1 MNASN
6 TNRRQLILDT
16 ALDIIENE
24 GMRAL
29 TQPRIAK
36 VAGLRQSHLTYYFP
50 RKADLYIALLEAS
63 HERAEHRNRNAA
75 PSLAAMLVS
84 LFFTPE
90 RMRFFLS
97 IVLEVGDDADL
108 KRVVNEHASGL
119 CREVASRLGLAAD
132 DPRVGA
138 FIDEL
143 RGIGIRQ
150 LLEPGM
156 AEEPAKALL
165 DLARRHGLDP
175 HAFDIGR

>member
-1 MNASN
+1 MDASH

-24 GMRAL
+24 GMKAL

-63 HERAEHRNRNAA
+63 HERAERRNGNAT
-75 PSLAAMLVS
+75 PSLSAMLAS
-84 LFFTPE
+84 LFFAPE

-108 KRVVNEHASGL
+108 KRVVAEHASGL
-119 CREVASRLGLAAD
+119 CREVAGRLGLAAED
-132 DPRVGA
+132 ARVGA

-143 RGIGIRQ
+143 RGIGIR
-150 LLEPGM
+150 LLMEPRGT
-156 AEEPAKALL
+156 AEPAKMLA
-165 DLARRHGLDP
+165 DLAARHGLDP
-175 HAFDIGR
+175 RAFG